1 MKSGM
6 CFLALW
12 TVAFIACATLAD
24 AQQPAGSANPA
35 PETVVPETTQPLSVS
50 GDLSISPQRIFDMF
64 LKGSWV
70 HVGTMWSLVAASIL
84 TLAIALER
92 LVVLRS
98 SRIIPKTF
106 VNRFMDRLRD
116 GDLDRVRAR
125 ELCRDN
131 GSPIANVF
139 AIVMNHAGQPAA
151 EVRQAVGEGAQSEIF
166 YLRRRLRG
174 LNGMATLAP
183 LLGLFGTVIGMIEAF
198 YALSK
203 TAAGKTEKLAD
214 GISLALGATAFGLL
228 IAIVAAASY
237 YFLMGR
243 VDRIVQRMDSLAEEV
258 IDHVSAGSRTGDKH
272 AARPRV
278 VPAREQASV

>member
-1 MKSGM
+1 VFAIIEAAGWPIWFIIVASVVA
-6 CFLALW
+6 LAIIGERLW
-12 TVAFIACATLAD
+12 TLRH
-24 AQQPAGSANPA
+24 G
-35 PETVVPETTQPLSVS
+35 TVVPGELLPAVVQEYRQKGVTPEMVGRVADTSVL
-50 GDLSISPQRIFDMF
+50 GQIL
-64 LKGSWV
+64 
-70 HVGTMWSLVAASIL
+70 AAG
-84 TLAIALER
+84 
-92 LVVLRS
+92 LRNVNS
-98 SRIIPKTF
+98 SREVMKDAIEEAGRAATK
-106 VNRFMDRLRD
+106 
-116 GDLDRVRAR
+116 DLDRF
-125 ELCRDN
+125 LTSL
-131 GSPIANVF
+131 GTIAS
-139 AIVMNHAGQPAA
+139 A
-151 EVRQAVGEGAQSEIF
+151 S
-166 YLRRRLRG
+166 
-174 LNGMATLAP
+174 P